1 MNFKINVPS
10 ADVASA
16 DQQNAAGP
24 EQQEDQKDEDVAME
38 TEDQDE
44 DLHAAE
50 IDEMKPEQLDS
61 TKASRKG
68 DVFRSFRS
76 VKFWRQKVFLAN
88 LPVAVAQAR
97 TAESWRR
104 KDEMTKRRRRRRR
117 SGRNSGPAK
126 KTNERRDAQSPRFTR
141 SLSCCWKPCR

>member
-1 MNFKINVPS
+1 M
-10 ADVASA
+10 ASA

-44 DLHAAE
+44 ELHAAE

-68 DVFRSFRS
+68 DVFLFAK
-76 VKFWRQKVFLAN
+76 VK
-88 LPVAVAQAR
+88 
-97 TAESWRR
+97 
-104 KDEMTKRRRRRRR
+104 
-117 SGRNSGPAK
+117 
-126 KTNERRDAQSPRFTR
+126 RFSSLTSR
-141 SLSCCWKPCR
+141 SLSHRRGQRRAGGAKTR